1 MNNIILDKMYERI
14 RLYED
19 IHHKVDK
26 SNIGNLAYFEMAV
39 SFVEIIHR
47 DGLVFIKEKLN
58 HELNFRLV
66 RKVLGFILA
75 YDREYSIGFYRK
87 MVEDQNPDFL
97 ITEPYGLEDFISEEC
112 YKRMVLFCDNIEK
125 KVNKNN

>member
-1 MNNIILDKMYERI
+1 MSQDIKNKIYDRI

-39 SFVEIIHR
+39 SFVQIIHR
-47 DGLVFIKEKLN
+47 DGLGFIKEKLN

-66 RKVLGFILA
+66 RKVLGFLLA
-75 YDREYSIGFYRK
+75 YDRGYSIGFYRK
-87 MVEDQNPDFL
+87 LVEDQNPDFL

-125 KVNKNN
+125 KVKKK